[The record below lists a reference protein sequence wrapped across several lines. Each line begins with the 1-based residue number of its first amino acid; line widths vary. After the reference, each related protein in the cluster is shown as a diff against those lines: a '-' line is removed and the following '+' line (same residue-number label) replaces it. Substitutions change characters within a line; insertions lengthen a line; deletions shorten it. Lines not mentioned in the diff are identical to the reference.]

1 MKPPKYTAE
10 QIDEIIAR
18 ITTLR
23 MRWLSVVETQLALR
37 PRESPFELPGRIP
50 EREKIAAEPA
60 L

>member
-10 QIDEIIAR
+10 QIDEIIGR

-37 PRESPFELPGRIP
+37 PRESPFELPQGIP
-50 EREKIAAEPA
+50 DREKMAAEPV